1 MTQLSLKYPQLNGA
15 YGDTGFYGK
24 TSYLNMRVLLHAK
37 DEYMLKTTANL
48 RSNVDTS
55 LTIQTPD
62 LQSCI
67 KAKEYG
73 APFVAKW
80 S

>member
-1 MTQLSLKYPQLNGA
+1 
-15 YGDTGFYGK
+15 
-24 TSYLNMRVLLHAK
+24 MRVLLHAK

-62 LQSCI
+62 LQPCI